1 MLFGFT
7 MSKQTG
13 MGQLLSNTE
22 FSQLQKKDGIIW
34 NKCNVL
40 RLEIGFWAIDRANFI
55 YIDHHS
61 EFKNLGRIREPYQLL
76 LILYKFVSR

>member
-22 FSQLQKKDGIIW
+22 FSQLQKTESF
-34 NKCNVL
+34 
-40 RLEIGFWAIDRANFI
+40 EINAMYLD
-55 YIDHHS
+55 
-61 EFKNLGRIREPYQLL
+61 
-76 LILYKFVSR
+76 